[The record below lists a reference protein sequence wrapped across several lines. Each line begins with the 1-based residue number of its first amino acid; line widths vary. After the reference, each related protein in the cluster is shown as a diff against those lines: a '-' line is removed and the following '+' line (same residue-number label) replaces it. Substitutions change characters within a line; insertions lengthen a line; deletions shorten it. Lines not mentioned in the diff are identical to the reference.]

1 MAREHPELTI
11 IRSHGSQAVAARG
24 VVVVIDVIR
33 AFTVAAYAF
42 AGGARELWL
51 VRTVEEAFTLRDHV
65 LATDATAA
73 SNGAPLAQPP
83 LLAGEVGGRL
93 IPGFDMNNSPSQM
106 AAADVR
112 GRLIIQRTGAGTQGA
127 VGASQATRLLVGAL
141 VNARATAA
149 QARQIAIEA
158 GDGMITLLPT
168 AFREQVGDTLVT
180 PMEDEVCADYLTALL
195 LAPDEAQATLARGVA
210 ELLASGRFAEYT
222 PDDPDQ
228 PPADIPAAL
237 ATDRFAF
244 AMAGERRD
252 QWGVTSVRVR
262 RVGG

>member
-1 MAREHPELTI
+1 MSREHPELTI
-11 IRSHGSQAVAARG
+11 IRSHGSEAAAARG
-24 VVVVIDVIR
+24 VVIVIDVIR

-51 VRTVEEAFTLRDHV
+51 VRTVEEAFALRDQL
-65 LATDATAA
+65 LAASGATAEGGP
-73 SNGAPLAQPP
+73 SAQPP

-93 IPGFDMNNSPSQM
+93 IPGFDLNNSPSQM

-127 VGASQATRLLVGAL
+127 VGAEQATRLLVGAL

-149 QARQIAIEA
+149 AARRLAIEA
-158 GDGMITLLPT
+158 GDGVITLLPT
-168 AFREQVGDTLVT
+168 AFREQVGDALLT

-210 ELLASGRFAEYT
+210 DLLASGRFADYT

-237 ATDRFAF
+237 ATDRFDF
-244 AMAGERRD
+244 ALVGERRE
-252 QWGVTSVRVR
+252 QWGVSYVQVR
-262 RVGG
+262 RVDG